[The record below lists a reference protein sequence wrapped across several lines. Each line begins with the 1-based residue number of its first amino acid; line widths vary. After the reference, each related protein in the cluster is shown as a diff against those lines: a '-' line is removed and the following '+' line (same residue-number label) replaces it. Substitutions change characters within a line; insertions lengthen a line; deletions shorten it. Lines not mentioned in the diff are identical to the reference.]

1 MNYTVIL
8 TEEAAQELEGIY
20 HYIAH
25 ELLAPETARKQ
36 VARIF
41 SEVRTLE
48 TLPDRY
54 KLYEDEPFRSMGI
67 RSFPVGNYLV
77 FYKVDNESRRVYV
90 MRIMYGGRNIRQQL
104 QEHKTKSHNSDA

>member
-1 MNYTVIL
+1 MSYTVIL
-8 TEEAAQELEGIY
+8 TEEAAQELEGIH

-54 KLYEDEPFRSMGI
+54 KLYEDEPFHSTGI
-67 RSFPVGNYLV
+67 RSFPVDNYLV
-77 FYKVDNESRRVYV
+77 FYEVDNRNKRVYIV
-90 MRIMYGGRNIRQQL
+90 RIMYGGRNIRQQL
-104 QEHKTKSHNSDA
+104 QEHKAEQQNGNV

>member
-1 MNYTVIL
+1 MSYTVIL
-8 TEEAAQELEGIY
+8 TEEAAQELEEIH

-25 ELLAPETARKQ
+25 ELFAPETARKQ

-48 TLPDRY
+48 TLPGRY

-67 RSFPVGNYLV
+67 RAFPVDNYLV
-77 FYKVDNESRRVYV
+77 FYEVDNKNKRVYIV
-90 MRIMYGGRNIRQQL
+90 RIMYGGRNIRQQL
-104 QEHKTKSHNSDA
+104 QEHKTEQQNGNV